1 MPAMNG
7 TLPARS
13 PRARGLVTLSAL
25 VLLGVGVTAGYLQWR
40 APDLLA
46 RREAIARE
54 VAASP
59 SSPEGRLATWVL
71 FGGDPQIHNRL
82 QQMRFS
88 EARPWLVTHAVGA
101 PADAAP
107 EVVFHG
113 IDLASMPK
121 ELVRQDG
128 LVLHLVLP
136 APRELGRGPLA
147 GEHAPFVP
155 VFARAELAP
164 DATARAREL
173 VAWALGGLEKALGR
187 DVPGAT
193 LVIEIGP
200 ATTWA
205 EIVAARAAR

>member
-1 MPAMNG
+1 MNE
-7 TLPARS
+7 TLPVRS
-13 PRARGLVTLSAL
+13 PRARGLVALAAL
-25 VLLGVGVTAGYLQWR
+25 VVLGVGVTAGYLQWK

-88 EARPWLVTHAVGA
+88 EARPWLVTHAVGS
-101 PADAAP
+101 AAAGG

-113 IDLASMPK
+113 IDLAAMPK
-121 ELVRQDG
+121 ELVRQEG
-128 LVLHLVLP
+128 LALHLALP
-136 APRELGRGPLA
+136 APRELGRGPLE
-147 GEHAPFVP
+147 GEHASFVP
-155 VFARAELAP
+155 VYASAELAP
-164 DATARAREL
+164 DATGAIARARDL
-173 VAWALGGLEKALGR
+173 VAYALGGLEKALGR

-193 LVIEIGP
+193 LEVEIGP
-200 ATTWA
+200 AAGWA
-205 EIVAARAAR
+205 EIAAARAAR